1 LKRSFVRQ
9 LAPYVELHRD
19 ERTGIAWV
27 ADGTTGCG
35 HTCHPNI
42 DSTGSVRGMKQRG
55 FWGKNDQTVRSHG
68 FIYNISRFICSDGWD
83 KVAAEECRC
92 FPCRLRR
99 TAAIT
104 WSGEEAS

>member
-1 LKRSFVRQ
+1 MKRSFVRQ

-19 ERTGIAWV
+19 ERNGIAWV
-27 ADGTTGCG
+27 EDGTTGCG

-42 DSTGSVRGMKQRG
+42 DASGSVRGMKSRG
-55 FWGKNDQTVRSHG
+55 FWGKTDQTVRSHG
-68 FIYNISRFICSDGWD
+68 FIYNISRFIASDDWD

-99 TAAIT
+99 TLDAERKAEAA
-104 WSGEEAS
+104 S